1 MAGDSLRQH
10 HQAGNWGDDPKTMQD
25 LTSVMQALL
34 QQIQDKFQ
42 TISDQTI
49 GRTDDVRAFP
59 CGLVVKTSPSN
70 AGGVGSIPQL
80 GSWDPH
86 MPRGPKKWNL
96 KQKMRWLDGITNS
109 VDRNLSKLWEMVM
122 GCSPWG
128 CKELDTT
135 ERLHFHF
142 SLSCTGEGNGNPLQC
157 SCLENPRVGGAW
169 WATVSGVAQSR
180 TRLK

>member
-70 AGGVGSIPQL
+70 AGGVGSIP
-80 GSWDPH
+80 GRGTKIPYDS
-86 MPRGPKKWNL
+86 GPKKT
-96 KQKMRWLDGITNS
+96 K
-109 VDRNLSKLWEMVM
+109 
-122 GCSPWG
+122 
-128 CKELDTT
+128 CKADTI
-135 ERLHFHF
+135 L
-142 SLSCTGEGNGNPLQC
+142 
-157 SCLENPRVGGAW
+157 
-169 WATVSGVAQSR
+169 
-180 TRLK
+180 